1 MLAPVDQWIDRLPPE
16 QEVVGSTPAGRMKRI
31 IHVMTVDNLLSS
43 GDTVGMGELA
53 KNLAGKFIVID
64 GPDGAGKTTQLDQLE
79 GALRDEGLEVQRA
92 VDPGGTDIGGE
103 IRNILLHSKEL
114 DLSPMCETML
124 FMASR
129 AQLVAEIVRPAIQSG
144 KVVLCDRYISA
155 TLAYQGALGVDKNLI
170 LQLGAIAVE
179 NLWPDLTIILDL
191 DVSEGM
197 RRVGATRD
205 RLESRSMDY
214 HAKVREEFC
223 KLSECYPSAVVNV
236 DASGKPDAVAADI
249 WKVVTE
255 KLSGAN
261 SS

>member
-1 MLAPVDQWIDRLPPE
+1 
-16 QEVVGSTPAGRMKRI
+16 
-31 IHVMTVDNLLSS
+31 MTVDNFRPS
-43 GDTVGMGELA
+43 GDTVGMSELM

-64 GPDGAGKTTQLDQLE
+64 GPDGAGKSTQLDRLE
-79 GALRDEGLEVQRA
+79 KALVSEGLEVQRA
-92 VDPGGTDIGGE
+92 VDPGGTKTGHE

-129 AQLVAEIVRPAIQSG
+129 AQLVAEIVRPAIKSG

-179 NLWPDLTIILDL
+179 NLLPDLTIILDL
-191 DVSEGM
+191 DVNEGM

-214 HAKVREEFC
+214 HGKVREEFC
-223 KLSECYPSAVVNV
+223 KLGEIYPAEVVNV
-236 DASGKPDAVAADI
+236 NATGSPDAVSADI
-249 WKVVTE
+249 WKIVTQ
-255 KLSGAN
+255 KLAEADAR
-261 SS
+261 

>member
-1 MLAPVDQWIDRLPPE
+1 
-16 QEVVGSTPAGRMKRI
+16 
-31 IHVMTVDNLLSS
+31 MTVENFLSS
-43 GDTVGMGELA
+43 GDTVGMSELM

-64 GPDGAGKTTQLDQLE
+64 GPDGAGKTTQLDRLE
-79 GALRDEGLEVQRA
+79 KALASEGLEVQRA
-92 VDPGGTDIGGE
+92 VDPGGTDTGHE

-129 AQLVAEIVRPAIQSG
+129 AQLVAEIVRPALQKG
-144 KVVLCDRYISA
+144 KIVLCDRYISA

-179 NLWPDLTIILDL
+179 GLWPDLTIILDL
-191 DVSEGM
+191 DVNDGM

-214 HAKVREEFC
+214 HGKVREEFC
-223 KLSECYPSAVVNV
+223 KLGECYPSPVVNV
-236 DASGKPDAVAADI
+236 DAAGEPDAVAADI
-249 WKVVTE
+249 WKVVTK
-255 KLSGAN
+255 KLSGVKSA
-261 SS
+261 